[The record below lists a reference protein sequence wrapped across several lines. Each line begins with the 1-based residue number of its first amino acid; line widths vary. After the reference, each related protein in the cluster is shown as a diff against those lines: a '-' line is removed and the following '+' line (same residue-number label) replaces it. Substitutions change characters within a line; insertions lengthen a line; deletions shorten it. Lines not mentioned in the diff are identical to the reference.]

1 MVKSVDGT
9 EHTVTITI
17 TGVNDSAVIGGTDS
31 GAVTEDET
39 TPILTETGTLSV
51 TDVDGADEAKF
62 LAGNGTP
69 SAGALG
75 SLSITEG
82 GVWTYNVDNSKVQ
95 YLGEGET
102 KVETFTVASVDGT
115 THTVTITIT
124 GVNDAAVI
132 SGSDTGAVTEDET
145 NPTLTETGT
154 LSVTDVDGADEAKFL
169 AGNGTPS
176 AGALGSLSITEGGAW
191 TYNVD
196 NSKVQYLGEGETKVE
211 TFTVA
216 SVDGTTHTVTI
227 TITGVNDAA
236 VITGSDTGAVT
247 EDETTPILT
256 ETGTLSVTDVDGADE
271 AKFLAGNGTPSA
283 GALGSL
289 SITEGGVW
297 TYNVDNSKVQ
307 YLGEGET
314 KVETFT
320 VASVD
325 GTTHTVTI
333 TITGV
338 NDSAV
343 IGGTDSGAVTEDETN
358 PTLTETGT
366 LSVTDVDGAD
376 EAKFVAGNGVASTGA
391 LGSLTITEGGAW
403 TYNVDNSK
411 VQYLGEGE
419 TKVETFTVASVDGTT
434 HTVTITITGVNDAAV
449 ITGSDTGAVTEDE
462 TNPTLTETGT
472 LSVTDV
478 DGADEA
484 KFVAGNGTPSA
495 GALGSLS
502 ITEGGA
508 WTYNVD
514 NSKVQYLGEGETKVE
529 TFTVASVDGTTHTV
543 TITITGVNDSAVIGG
558 TDSGAVTED
567 ETTPILTETGT
578 LSVTDVDGADEAKFL
593 AGNGVA
599 STGALGSLSITETGA
614 WTYNVDNSKVQYLG
628 EGETK
633 VETFV
638 VKSVDGTEHTVTIT
652 ITGVNDSAVIGG
664 TDSGAVTEDETTP
677 ILTETGTLS
686 VTDVDGADEAK
697 FLAGNG
703 TPSAGAL
710 GSLSITEG
718 GAWTYNVDNSKVQYL
733 GEGETKVETFT
744 VASVDGT
751 THTVTITITGVNDAA
766 VITGSDTG
774 AVTEDETNP
783 TLTETGT
790 LSVTDVDGADE
801 AKFLAGNGVASTGA
815 LGSLTITEGGAWTY
829 NVDNSKVQY
838 LGEGETKVETFVVK
852 SVDGTEH
859 TVTITITGV
868 NDAAVITG
876 SDTGAVTEDETNP
889 TLTETG
895 TLSVTDVDG
904 ADEAKFVAGNGTPS
918 AGALGSLAITEG
930 GAWTYNVDNS
940 KVQYLGEGETKVETF
955 TVASVDG
962 TTHTVTI
969 TITGVNDAAV
979 ITGSDTG
986 AVTEDETNPTLTE
999 TGTLS
1004 VTDVDGADEA
1014 KFVAGNGTPS
1024 AGALGSLAI
1033 TEGGAWTY
1041 NVDNSKVQYLGEG
1054 ETKVETFTVASVDG
1068 TTHTVTITITG
1079 VNDAAV
1085 ITGSDTGAVTED
1097 ETNPTLTETGTL
1109 SVTDVDGADEAK
1121 FVAGNGTPSAGALG
1135 SLSIT
1140 EGGAWTYNVDNS
1152 KVQYLGEGETKVET
1166 FVVKSVDGT
1175 EHTVTITITGV
1186 NDSAVIGGTDS
1197 GAVTEDETT
1206 PILTE
1211 TGTLSVTDVDG
1222 ADEAKF
1228 LAGNGVA
1235 STGALGS
1242 LAITEGGA
1250 WTYNVDNSKVQYLG
1264 EGETKVETFVVK
1276 SVDGTEH
1283 TVTITITGVNDAAVI
1298 TGSDTGTVTE
1308 DETNPLLTET
1318 GTLSVT
1324 DVDGADEAKFVA
1336 GNGTPS
1342 AGALGSLSITEGGA
1356 WTYNVDNSKVQYL
1369 GEGETKVE
1377 TFTVASVDGTTHTVT
1392 ITITGV
1398 NDSAVIGGT
1407 DSGAVTEDE
1416 TNPTLTETGTLSVT
1430 DVDGADEAKF
1440 VAGNGVA
1447 STGALGSL
1455 TITEGGAW
1463 TYNVDNSKVQY
1474 LGEGETKVE
1483 TFTVASV
1490 DGTTHTVTITITG
1503 VNDAAVIT
1511 GSDTGVVTEDE
1522 TNPTLTETGTLSVT
1536 DVDGAD
1542 EAKFVAGNG
1551 TPSAGALGSLSI
1563 TEGGAWTYNVDN
1575 SKVQYLGEGE
1585 TKVETFTVASVD
1597 GTTHTVTITIT
1608 GVNDAAVITGS
1619 DTGAVT
1625 EDETNPTLTE
1635 TGTLS
1640 VTDVDGA
1647 DEAKF
1652 LAGNGVAS
1660 TGALGSLT
1668 ITEGGAWTYNVDNS
1682 KVQYL
1687 GEGETKVETFVVKSV
1702 DGTEHTV
1709 TITITGVNDAAVIT
1723 GSDTGAVTE
1732 DETNPTLTETGTLS
1746 VTDVDGADE
1755 AKFVAGNGTPSAG
1768 ALGSLAITEGGAWT
1782 YNVDNSKVQ
1791 YLGEGETKV
1800 ETFTVASVDGTT
1812 HTVTIT
1818 ITGVNDSAVIGGTD
1832 SGAVTE
1838 DETNPLLTETGTLSV
1853 TDVDGADEAKFVA
1866 GNGTPSAGALGSL
1879 SITEGGAWTYNIDNS
1894 KVQYLGEGET
1904 KVETFVVK
1912 SVDGTEH
1919 TVTITITGVND
1930 AAVITGSDTGGV
1942 TEDETTPIL
1951 TETGT
1956 LSVTDVD
1963 GADEAKFL
1971 AGNGVASTGA
1981 LGSLSI
1987 TETGAWTYN
1996 VDNSKVQYLG
2006 EGETKVET
2014 FTVASVDGTTHT
2026 VTITI
2031 TGVNDAAVITGTDTG
2046 GVVEDETKP
2055 TLTETGTLSVT
2066 DVDGVDEAKFV
2077 AGNGTPSA
2085 GALGSLTITEGG
2097 AWTYNVDNSK
2107 VQYLGEGETEVETF
2121 TVASVDGTTHTVTI
2135 TITGVNDAA
2144 VITGSDT
2151 GAVTEDETKPTLTET
2166 GTLSVTDVDG
2176 ADEAKFLAGNGT
2188 PSAGALGSLSITEGG
2203 AWTYNV
2209 DNSKVQYLGEGETKV
2224 ETFVVKSVDGT
2235 EHTVTIT
2242 ITGVNDAAVI
2252 TGSDT
2257 GGVTEDETTPI
2268 LTETGTLS
2276 VTDVDGA
2283 DEAKFVAGNGTPSA
2297 GALGS
2302 LSITEGGAWTY
2313 NVDNSKVQ
2321 YLGEG
2326 ETKVETFTV
2335 ASVDGTTHTVTI
2347 TITGVNDSAVI
2358 GGTDSGAV
2366 TEDETTPI
2374 LTETGTLSVT
2384 DVDGADEAKF
2394 LAGNGVASTG
2404 ALGSLSIT
2412 ETGAWTYNVDNSKV
2426 QYLGEGET
2434 KVETFVVK
2442 SVDGTEHTVTIT
2454 ITGVNDS
2461 AVIGG
2466 TDSGAVTE
2474 DETTPILT
2482 ETGTLSVTDV
2492 DGADEAKFVAGNGTP
2507 SAGALGSLS
2516 ITEGGVWT
2524 YNVDNSK
2531 VQYLG
2536 EGETKVETF
2545 TVASVDGTTHTV
2557 TITITGVNDAAVIS
2571 GSDTGAVTEDE
2582 TNPTLTETGT
2592 LSVTDVDGADEA
2604 KFLAGNGT
2612 PSAGALGS
2620 LSITEGGAWTYNV
2633 DNSKV
2638 QYLGEGET
2646 KVETF
2651 TVASV
2656 DGTTHTVTITITGVN
2671 DAAVITGS
2679 DTGAVTEDET
2689 TPILTETGTLS
2700 VTDVDGADEAKF
2712 VAGNGTPSAGA
2723 LGSLS
2728 ITEGGAWTY
2737 NVDNSKVQYLGEGE
2751 TKVETF
2757 TVASVD
2763 GTTHTVTITITGVN
2777 DSAVIGGTDS
2787 GAVTEDETTPIL
2799 TETGTLSV
2807 TDVDGADEAKFLA
2820 GNGVASTGAL
2830 GSLSITET
2838 GAWTYNVDNSKV
2850 QYLGEGETKVETFVV
2865 KSVDGTEHT
2874 VTITITG
2881 VNDSAVIGG
2890 TDSGAVTEDET
2901 TPILT
2906 ETGTLSVTDVDGA
2919 DEAKFV
2925 AGNGTPSAGA
2935 LGSLSITEGGVWT
2948 YNVDNSK
2955 VQYLGEGE
2963 TKVETFTVASVDGT
2977 THTVTITIT
2986 GVNDAAVI
2994 SGSDTGAVTEDET
3007 NPTLTETGTLSVTD
3021 VDGADEAKFLAGN
3034 GTPSAGALGSLSITE
3049 GGAWTYNV
3057 DNSKVQYLGEGE
3069 TKVETFTV
3077 ASVDGTTHTV
3087 TITIT
3092 GVNDAAVITGSDTGA
3107 VTEDETTPILTE
3119 TGTLSVTDVDGA
3131 DEAKFL
3137 AGNGTPS
3144 AGALGSLSIT
3154 EGGVWTYNVDNSK
3167 VQYLGEGE
3175 TKVET
3180 FTVASVDGT
3189 THTVTITITGV
3200 NDSAVIG
3207 GTDSGA
3213 VTEDETNPT
3222 LTETGTL
3229 SVTDVDGADEAKF
3242 VAGNGVASTGALGSL
3257 TITEGGA
3264 WTYNVDNSKVQYL
3277 GEGET
3282 KVETF
3287 TVASVDGTTHTVT
3300 ITITGVNDAAVI
3312 TGSDTGAVTEDE
3324 TNPTLTETGTLSVTD
3339 VDGADEAK
3347 FVAGNGT
3354 PSAGALGSLSI
3365 TEGGAWTYNVDNSK
3379 VQYLGEGET
3388 KVETFTVA
3396 SVDGTTHTVTI
3407 TITGVNDS
3415 AVIGGT
3421 DSGAVTEDETTP
3433 ILTETGTLSVTD
3445 VDGADEAKFLAG
3457 NGVASTGALGSLSIT
3472 ETGAWTYNV
3481 DNSKVQYLGEGETKV
3496 ETFVVKSVD
3505 GTEHTVTITI
3515 TGVNDSAV
3523 IGGTDSGAVTEDETT
3538 PILTETGTLSVTD
3551 VDGADEAK
3559 FLAGNGVAS
3568 TGALGSL
3575 SITETGA
3582 WTYNVDN
3589 SKVQYLG
3596 EGETKVETFVVKS
3609 VDGTEHTVTITITGV
3624 NDSAVIGGTDSG
3636 AVTEDETTPILTET
3650 GTLSVTDVDGADEAK
3665 FVAGN
3670 GTPSAGALG
3679 SLSITEGGV
3688 WTYNVDN
3695 SKVQYLGE
3703 GETKVETFTVAS
3715 VDGTTH
3721 TVTITITGVNDA
3733 AVISGSDTGA
3743 VTEDET
3749 NPTLTETGTL
3759 SVTDVDGADEAK
3771 FLAGNG
3777 TPSAGALGSLSIT
3790 EGGAWTYNVDNSKVQ
3805 YLGEGETKVETFT
3818 VASVDG
3824 TTHTVTITI
3833 TGVNDA
3839 AVITGSDTG
3848 AVTEDETTPILTETG
3863 TLSVTDVDG
3872 ADEAK
3877 FLAGNGTPSAGAL
3890 GSLSIT
3896 EGGVWTYNVDNS
3908 KVQYLGEG
3916 ETKVET
3922 FTVAS
3927 VDGTTHTVTITITGV
3942 NDSAVIG
3949 GTDSGAV
3956 TEDETNPTLT
3966 ETGTLSVTDVDGADE
3981 AKFVAG
3987 NGVASTGALGSL
3999 TITEGGAWT
4008 YNVDNSKV
4016 QYLGEGETKV
4026 ETFTVASVDGTTHTV
4041 TITITGVNDA
4051 AVITGS
4057 DTGAVTEDETNPTL
4071 TETGTLS
4078 VTDVDGA
4085 DEAKFVAGNGTP
4097 SAGALGSLSI
4107 TEGGAWTYNVDNSK
4121 VQYLGEGETKVET
4134 FTVASVDGT
4143 THTVTIT
4150 ITGVNDSAVIGG
4162 TDSGAVTEDE
4172 TTPILTETGTLSVT
4186 DVDGA
4191 DEAKFLA
4198 GNGVAS
4204 TGALGSLSITET
4216 GAWTYNV
4223 DNSKVQ
4229 YLGEGETK
4237 VETFVVKS
4245 VDGTEHTVTIT
4256 ITGVNDSAV
4265 IGGTDSGAVTEDETT
4280 PILTETGTLS
4290 VTDVDGAD
4298 EAKFLAGNGVA
4309 STGALGSLSI
4319 TEGGAW
4325 TYNVDNSKV
4334 QYLGEGETKVE
4345 TFTVASVDGTTHTV
4359 TITITGVNDAA
4370 VITGSDTGA
4379 VTEDETNPTLT
4390 ETGTLSVTDV
4400 DGADEAKFLAGNGT
4414 PSAGALGSLSITE
4427 GGAWTYNVDNS
4438 KVQYLGEGETKVET
4452 FTVASVDGTTHT
4464 VTITITG
4471 VNDAAVITG
4480 SDTGAVTEDETTPI
4494 LTETGTLSVTD
4505 VDGADEAK
4513 FLAGNGTPSAG
4524 ALGSLSITE
4533 GGVWTYNVDNSK
4545 VQYLGEGETKVET
4558 FTVASVDG
4566 TTHTVTITITGVN
4579 DSAVIGGTDSG
4590 AVTEDETNPT
4600 LTETGTL
4607 SVTDVD
4613 GADEAKF
4620 VAGNGVASTGA
4631 LGSLTITEGGAW
4643 TYNVDNSKVQY
4654 LGEGE
4659 TKVETFTVASVDGT
4673 THTVT
4678 ITITGVNDAAVITG
4692 SDTGAVTEDETN
4704 PTLTETGTLSVT
4716 DVDGADEA
4724 KFVAGNGTPSAGALG
4739 SLSIT
4744 EGGAWTYNV
4753 DNSKVQYL
4761 GEGETKVETF
4771 TVASVDGTT
4780 HTVTITITGVNDSAV
4795 IGGTDSG
4802 AVTEDETTPI
4812 LTETG
4817 TLSVTDVDGA
4827 DEAKFLAGNGVAS
4840 TGALGSLSITEGGAW
4855 TYNIDNSKVQYLGE
4869 GETKVETFVVKS
4881 VDGTEHTVTITIT
4894 GVNDAAVITGSD
4906 TGAVTEDE
4914 TNPTLTETGTLSV
4927 TDVDG
4932 ADEAKFVA
4940 GNGTPSAGALGSL
4953 AITEG
4958 GAWTYNVDNSKVQ
4971 YLGEGE
4977 TKVETFTVASVD
4989 GTTHTVTITIT
5000 GVNDSAVIGGTDSG
5014 AVTEDETTPILTETG
5029 TLSVTDVDGADE
5041 AKFLAGN
5048 GTPSAGALG
5057 SLSITEGG
5065 AWTYNV
5071 DNSKVQYLGEGE
5083 TKVETFTVASVDG
5096 TTHTVTITI
5105 TGVNDSAVIGGTDSG
5120 AVTEDETTPILTET
5134 GTLSVTDVDGADE
5147 AKFLAGNGTPS
5158 AGALGS
5164 LSITEGGVWTYNVDN
5179 SKVQYLG
5186 EGETKVETFTV
5197 ASVDGT
5203 THTVTITITGVNDA
5217 AVISGSDTGAVT
5229 EDETNPTLTET
5240 GTLSVTDVDGADEA
5254 KFVAGNGTPSVG
5266 ALGSLSITETGTW
5279 SYNVDNSKV
5288 QYLGLG
5294 ETRIESFT
5302 VASVDG
5308 TTHTVTITI
5317 TGVNDGAVVAG
5328 DDLGAVTEDL
5338 NVVGGKLSD
5347 SGVLTISDADQGQAK
5362 FVAGN
5367 GTPSVGALGS
5377 LSITEGGVWT
5387 YNVDNSKVQ
5396 YLGLGETRIESFT
5409 VQSVDGTTHTVTITI
5424 TGVNDG
5430 AVVAGDDLGAV
5441 TEDLNVVGGKLSDSG
5456 VLTISDADQG
5466 QAKFVAGNGTP
5477 SVGALG
5483 SLSITETGTWSYNVD
5498 NSKVQYLG
5506 LGETRIESFTVQ
5518 SVDGTTHTVT
5528 ITITGVNDGA
5538 VVAGDDL
5545 GAVTEDLNVVGGKL
5559 SDSGVLTISDADQG
5573 QAKFVAGNGTPS
5585 VGALGSLSITET
5597 GTWSYNVDNS
5607 KVQYLGQG
5615 ETRIETFTVKSV
5627 DGTSHTVSVTITGT
5641 NDAPTLSIDKGAVVS
5656 EEGLAGGIADTAG
5669 SSDTT
5674 DSVAASGKITVGD
5687 VDSQDTLTIS
5697 LNGPVGLTAGGAAVQ
5712 WSWNAATK
5720 VLTGYTGTPGGAD
5733 YKAVM
5738 DVKLTAPA
5746 AGSKGD
5752 WSYDVT
5758 LKAPLDHPVKGSEDV
5773 LNFQIGVTV
5782 SDGKTTTTGSL
5793 PISVEDDSPV
5803 AGDMAAVSV
5812 IKTNIPDTLT
5822 GLFDLTKYSGSNQ
5835 TTLNVSG
5842 FSITALGFTS
5852 STNSAL
5858 ITANV
5863 NGSSSGLG
5871 VSSVGSPNHNL
5882 ANEVDFRHF
5891 ANGTSA
5897 SEQLIVKLDAGK
5909 VAYGANIKFSQMFG
5923 GELESGVVEFYR
5935 GGVLIGTQTFSSNAA
5950 GGDYAGNFQVQ
5961 QGGFDT
5967 MVIKATNNG
5976 NGLYADNSD
5985 FTVKSIEFLGAT
5997 TTPAI
6002 AYGSGTV
6009 TPQWGADGKGYMQLV
6024 GSTETGLTTATGKL
6038 ITTTMESANTLVG
6051 KASDGTLVFRLEFTP
6066 ATGKWE
6072 FFQYQNMSKPLGDGD
6087 IDFQIKVVDGDGDY
6101 SLGSFATKPLFTP
6114 IVQSVSSES
6123 AAEGGNLLHTVT
6135 LSDATQEATQYD
6147 FGIKGSGTN
6156 PASSLDWGTA
6166 QFSNG
6171 VTYNSTTGKIT
6182 VPAGVSGFTVTIPTV
6197 DDRLVEANETLT
6209 VTVGDQNG
6217 IGTIIDNDRAP
6228 VTTGGYSAGK
6238 EDTPLVLKWAQFG
6251 ASDDQAASDLSVQI
6265 NTLPLNGKLEYL
6277 NAAGQWIAVKVGD
6290 LVSYADIDSGHL
6302 RFVPG
6307 LNESS
6312 TNASNGSG
6320 VVTGNLQGD
6329 YASFG
6334 YQISDGANLSN
6345 SGKLVIDITAVADKP
6360 VVDISLTGNG
6370 VPLYTQYPS
6379 SGISTG
6385 AFQSGNFNKGNFGI
6399 TSSFTDST
6407 TTQDSVVGTSGND
6420 YIVSVKGGGDYF
6432 VGGAGNDVLVGG
6444 NSVSGDTL
6452 DGGTGNDILVA
6463 GLGGDTLYGGAG
6475 TDLAVLM
6482 GSRANYV
6489 IERRSDG
6496 GFNFLVKENGVTI
6509 SKSLYDIEL
6518 VQFDDGIYQFNQTDG
6533 TLTAV
6538 QPSVVDYPLELSA
6551 SLTDRDGSEQFDSLV
6566 LTGMPTG
6573 STLYQGSTVLG
6584 TVGADGKL
6592 TLTGL
6597 WNQSALDVKLTGLTL
6612 RVPGSSAGQFDLKV
6626 EAIAKEVATDQ
6637 TSSASDQDSIRMSY
6651 FLSTEGEPGD
6661 QNRTYG
6667 NEHNIVVG
6675 DLDGSVVLPGQ
6686 NYNIAFM
6693 VDSSGS
6699 IGTSAMN
6706 TIKSQLAQVFSSLKA
6721 SAGTDGAGTVN
6732 IFLVDFDTMANKS
6745 VSVNLKDSNALSQLQ
6760 AILDSMDGSTN
6771 SGGGTNYEDVFK
6783 TTANWFNSSTVQGN
6797 TNAKNLTYFITD
6809 GQPTFYLENEG
6820 SDPMIRDRSGTVN
6833 DVYLSNVIGTSYTYG
6848 QTYSVN
6854 GRTVVNGNG
6863 VVYDYSG
6870 NQIGYMRPD
6879 GAGRYVYATLAGTG
6893 NSTSSTTIANSV
6905 AGFGLLTGM
6914 GVTVEAIG
6922 LGANISYNDLKSY
6935 DSDGVIMTGVNAS
6948 DLANAIL
6955 GTSVNNLPGSD
6966 RIDGGAGDDILFG
6979 DAIHFAGINGEGYAA
6994 IKQYVAGKLSAGSVT
7009 DAQVHDYITDHASE
7023 FDQSSNNDKADV
7035 LIGGDGNDILFGQ
7048 GGDDFLFGGAGNDI
7062 LFGGA
7067 GNDTLYGES
7076 GNDTLYGGSG
7086 NDTLFGG
7093 SGDDT
7098 LSGGLGNDILVGG
7111 LGNDI
7116 LKGDGGADT
7125 FTWLQ
7130 GDTAAGSVAK
7140 DYVVDFSKAE
7150 GDKLDLSDLLDHD
7163 GSRNQND
7170 LKSLLSV
7177 FQDSEGVH
7185 LQVKESSAAP
7195 VTQEIVLMNHTFD
7208 SLTGSASATSSQVID
7223 YMLNNNMLDIDK

>member
-1 MVKSVDGT
+1 MSSHNIALDQDVVVTQLKGKVYLVAADGSQKQLAEGDILPKDAVLITPEGASFKGGNQTFTLSPTNEQQVEDETSQEPQLAQNVPSGNPNDIAALQQAILGGADPTKAFEASAAGGAPAAGGGGIGGVAGASGNGGFVTIDRTGDATIAAAGFDTANQTDAGVTADALPGEENRLIDLVPPVITVSAPDNTNDTTPTITGTTDADAGSTVTLLVTDANGNQQTLITTVNPDGTFSVDVTTPLVDGSYTVTASVTDPAGNTGTATDDGSVDSTAPSAPQVEIQDGADNVISANERENGVDVIIRLPGDAKAGDRLDVDWNGDGVPDSSRILTTDDIGRTQVTLTIPTTDLPVNGPITVDATLTDPVGNTSPKGTDNSVVNAAPLPGDDQFTVAEDGTVTINVLGNDTDVDGDRLTITAINGQTIAEGGTVAISNGSVTLSNGQLIFTPAPDFNGNIAFEYTISDGLNSATGGVTGTVTPVNDAAVITGTDTGGVVEDETNPLLTETGILSVTDVDGADEAKFVAGNGTPSAGALGSLAITEGGAWTYNVDNSKVQYLGEGETKVETFVVKSVDGT

-17 TGVNDSAVIGGTDS
+17 TGVNDAAVITGTDS
-31 GAVTEDET
+31 GAVTEDAS
-39 TPILTETGTLSV
+39 PDVLTDSGTLTV

-62 LAGNGTP
+62 LAGNGVAST
-69 SAGALG
+69 GALG
-75 SLSITEG
+75 SLTIDADG
-82 GVWTYNVDNSKVQ
+82 NWTYNVANGDVQ

-132 SGSDTGAVTEDET
+132 TGSDTGAVTEDET

-211 TFTVA
+211 TFVVK
-216 SVDGTTHTVTI
+216 SVDGTEHTVTI

-247 EDETTPILT
+247 EDETNPTLT

-271 AKFLAGNGTPSA
+271 AKFVAGNGTPSA

-289 SITEGGVW
+289 TITEGGAWTYNVDNSKVQYLGEGETKVETFVVKSVDGTEHTVTITITGVNDAAVITGTDTGGVVEDETNPTLTETGTLSVTDVDGADEAKFVAGNGVASTGALGSLTITEGGTW

-338 NDSAV
+338 NDAAV
-343 IGGTDSGAVTEDETN
+343 ITGSDTGTVTEDESTPLLTETGTLSVTDVDGADEAKFVAGNGVASTGALGSLTITEGGAWTYNVDNSKVQYLGEGETKVETFVVKSVDGTEHTVTITITGVNDAAVITGTDSGAVTEDASPDVLTDSGTLTVTDVDGADEAKFLAGNGVASTGALGSLTIDADGNWTYNVANGDVQYLGEGETKVETFTVASVDGTTHTVTITITGVNDAAVITGSDTGAVTEDETNPTLTETGTLSVTDVDGADEAKFLAGNGTPSAGALGSLTIDADGNWTYNVANGDVQYLGEGETKVETFVVKSVDGTEHTVTITITGVNDAAVITGTDTGGVVEDETNPTLTETGTLSVTDVDGADEAKFVAGNGVASAGALGSLTITEGGAWTYNVDNSKVQYLGEGETKVETFVVKSVDGTEHTVTITITGVNDAAVITGTDTGGVVEDETNPTLTETGTLSVTDVDGADEAKFLAGNGTPSAGALGSLSITETGAWTYNVDNSKVQYLGEGETKVETFVVKSVDGTEHTVTITITGVNDAAVITGSDTGAVTEDETNPTLTETGTLSVTDVDGADEAKFVAGNGVASTGALGSLTITEGGTWTYNVDNSKVQYLGEGETKVETFVVKSVDGTEHTVTITITGVNDAAVITGSDTGAVTEDETN

-419 TKVETFTVASVDGTT
+419 TKVETFVVKS
-434 HTVTITITGVNDAAV
+434 
-449 ITGSDTGAVTEDE
+449 
-462 TNPTLTETGT
+462 
-472 LSVTDV
+472 V

-484 KFVAGNGTPSA
+484 KFV
-495 GALGSLS
+495 
-502 ITEGGA
+502 
-508 WTYNVD
+508 
-514 NSKVQYLGEGETKVE
+514 
-529 TFTVASVDGTTHTV
+529 
-543 TITITGVNDSAVIGG
+543 
-558 TDSGAVTED
+558 
-567 ETTPILTETGT
+567 
-578 LSVTDVDGADEAKFL
+578 
-593 AGNGVA
+593 
-599 STGALGSLSITETGA
+599 
-614 WTYNVDNSKVQYLG
+614 
-628 EGETK
+628 
-633 VETFV
+633 
-638 VKSVDGTEHTVTIT
+638 
-652 ITGVNDSAVIGG
+652 
-664 TDSGAVTEDETTP
+664 
-677 ILTETGTLS
+677 
-686 VTDVDGADEAK
+686 
-697 FLAGNG
+697 
-703 TPSAGAL
+703 
-710 GSLSITEG
+710 
-718 GAWTYNVDNSKVQYL
+718 
-733 GEGETKVETFT
+733 
-744 VASVDGT
+744 
-751 THTVTITITGVNDAA
+751 
-766 VITGSDTG
+766 
-774 AVTEDETNP
+774 
-783 TLTETGT
+783 
-790 LSVTDVDGADE
+790 
-801 AKFLAGNGVASTGA
+801 AGNGVASTGA

-918 AGALGSLAITEG
+918 AGALGSLTITEGGAWTYNVDNSKVQYLGEGETKVETFVVKSVDGTEHTVTITITGVNDAAVITGSDTGAVTEDETNPTLTETGTLSVTDVDGADEAKFLAGNGTPSAGALGSLTIDADGNWTYNVANGDVQYLGEGETKVETFTVASVDGTTHTVTITITGVNDAAVITGTDSGAVTEDETNPTLTETGTLSVSDVDGADEAKFVAGNGVASAGALGSLTITEGGAWTYNVDNSKVQYLGEGETKVETFVVKSVDGTEHTVTITITGVNDAAVITGSDTGAVTEDETNPTLTETGTLSVTDVDGADEAKFVAGNGVASTGALGSLTITEGGAWTYNVDNSKVQYLGEGETKVETFVVKSVDGTEHTVTITITGVNDAAVITGSDTGAVTEDETNPTLTETGTLSVTDVDGADEAKFVAGNGVASTGALGSLTITEGGTWTYNVDNSKVQYLGEGETKVETFVVKSVDGTEHTVTITITGVNDAAVITGSDTGAVTEDETNPTLTETGTLSVTDVDGADEAKFVAGNGTPSAGALGSLTITEG

-1014 KFVAGNGTPS
+1014 KFVAGNG
-1024 AGALGSLAI
+1024 
-1033 TEGGAWTY
+1033 
-1041 NVDNSKVQYLGEG
+1041 
-1054 ETKVETFTVASVDG
+1054 
-1068 TTHTVTITITG
+1068 
-1079 VNDAAV
+1079 
-1085 ITGSDTGAVTED
+1085 
-1097 ETNPTLTETGTL
+1097 
-1109 SVTDVDGADEAK
+1109 
-1121 FVAGNGTPSAGALG
+1121 
-1135 SLSIT
+1135 
-1140 EGGAWTYNVDNS
+1140 
-1152 KVQYLGEGETKVET
+1152 
-1166 FVVKSVDGT
+1166 
-1175 EHTVTITITGV
+1175 
-1186 NDSAVIGGTDS
+1186 
-1197 GAVTEDETT
+1197 
-1206 PILTE
+1206 
-1211 TGTLSVTDVDG
+1211 
-1222 ADEAKF
+1222 
-1228 LAGNGVA
+1228 VA

-1242 LAITEGGA
+1242 LTITEGGA

-1298 TGSDTGTVTE
+1298 TGSDT
-1308 DETNPLLTET
+1308 
-1318 GTLSVT
+1318 
-1324 DVDGADEAKFVA
+1324 
-1336 GNGTPS
+1336 
-1342 AGALGSLSITEGGA
+1342 
-1356 WTYNVDNSKVQYL
+1356 
-1369 GEGETKVE
+1369 
-1377 TFTVASVDGTTHTVT
+1377 
-1392 ITITGV
+1392 
-1398 NDSAVIGGT
+1398 
-1407 DSGAVTEDE
+1407 GAVTEDE

-1483 TFTVASV
+1483 TFVVKSV
-1490 DGTTHTVTITITG
+1490 DGT
-1503 VNDAAVIT
+1503 
-1511 GSDTGVVTEDE
+1511 E
-1522 TNPTLTETGTLSVT
+1522 
-1536 DVDGAD
+1536 
-1542 EAKFVAGNG
+1542 
-1551 TPSAGALGSLSI
+1551 
-1563 TEGGAWTYNVDN
+1563 
-1575 SKVQYLGEGE
+1575 
-1585 TKVETFTVASVD
+1585 
-1597 GTTHTVTITIT
+1597 HTVTITIT

-1652 LAGNGVAS
+1652 LAGNGTPSAGALGSLSITETGAWTYNVDNSKVQYLGEGETKVESFTVASVDGTEHTVTITITGVNDAAVITGSDTGAVTEDESTPTLTETGTLSVTDVDGADEAKFVAGNGVASTGALGSLTITEGGAWTYNVDNSKVQYLGEGETKVETFVVKSVDGTEHTVTITITGVNDAAVITGSDTGAVTEDETNPTLTETGTLSVTDVDGADEAKFVAGNGVAS

-1768 ALGSLAITEGGAWT
+1768 ALGSL
-1782 YNVDNSKVQ
+1782 
-1791 YLGEGETKV
+1791 
-1800 ETFTVASVDGTT
+1800 
-1812 HTVTIT
+1812 
-1818 ITGVNDSAVIGGTD
+1818 
-1832 SGAVTE
+1832 
-1838 DETNPLLTETGTLSV
+1838 
-1853 TDVDGADEAKFVA
+1853 
-1866 GNGTPSAGALGSL
+1866 
-1879 SITEGGAWTYNIDNS
+1879 
-1894 KVQYLGEGET
+1894 
-1904 KVETFVVK
+1904 
-1912 SVDGTEH
+1912 
-1919 TVTITITGVND
+1919 
-1930 AAVITGSDTGGV
+1930 
-1942 TEDETTPIL
+1942 
-1951 TETGT
+1951 
-1956 LSVTDVD
+1956 
-1963 GADEAKFL
+1963 
-1971 AGNGVASTGA
+1971 
-1981 LGSLSI
+1981 
-1987 TETGAWTYN
+1987 
-1996 VDNSKVQYLG
+1996 
-2006 EGETKVET
+2006 
-2014 FTVASVDGTTHT
+2014 
-2026 VTITI
+2026 
-2031 TGVNDAAVITGTDTG
+2031 
-2046 GVVEDETKP
+2046 
-2055 TLTETGTLSVT
+2055 
-2066 DVDGVDEAKFV
+2066 
-2077 AGNGTPSA
+2077 
-2085 GALGSLTITEGG
+2085 TITEGG
-2097 AWTYNVDNSK
+2097 AWTYNV
-2107 VQYLGEGETEVETF
+2107 
-2121 TVASVDGTTHTVTI
+2121 
-2135 TITGVNDAA
+2135 
-2144 VITGSDT
+2144 
-2151 GAVTEDETKPTLTET
+2151 
-2166 GTLSVTDVDG
+2166 
-2176 ADEAKFLAGNGT
+2176 
-2188 PSAGALGSLSITEGG
+2188 
-2203 AWTYNV
+2203 
-2209 DNSKVQYLGEGETKV
+2209 
-2224 ETFVVKSVDGT
+2224 
-2235 EHTVTIT
+2235 
-2242 ITGVNDAAVI
+2242 
-2252 TGSDT
+2252 
-2257 GGVTEDETTPI
+2257 
-2268 LTETGTLS
+2268 
-2276 VTDVDGA
+2276 
-2283 DEAKFVAGNGTPSA
+2283 
-2297 GALGS
+2297 
-2302 LSITEGGAWTY
+2302 
-2313 NVDNSKVQ
+2313 
-2321 YLGEG
+2321 
-2326 ETKVETFTV
+2326 
-2335 ASVDGTTHTVTI
+2335 
-2347 TITGVNDSAVI
+2347 
-2358 GGTDSGAV
+2358 
-2366 TEDETTPI
+2366 
-2374 LTETGTLSVT
+2374 
-2384 DVDGADEAKF
+2384 
-2394 LAGNGVASTG
+2394 
-2404 ALGSLSIT
+2404 
-2412 ETGAWTYNVDNSKV
+2412 
-2426 QYLGEGET
+2426 
-2434 KVETFVVK
+2434 
-2442 SVDGTEHTVTIT
+2442 
-2454 ITGVNDS
+2454 
-2461 AVIGG
+2461 
-2466 TDSGAVTE
+2466 
-2474 DETTPILT
+2474 
-2482 ETGTLSVTDV
+2482 
-2492 DGADEAKFVAGNGTP
+2492 
-2507 SAGALGSLS
+2507 
-2516 ITEGGVWT
+2516 
-2524 YNVDNSK
+2524 
-2531 VQYLG
+2531 
-2536 EGETKVETF
+2536 
-2545 TVASVDGTTHTV
+2545 
-2557 TITITGVNDAAVIS
+2557 
-2571 GSDTGAVTEDE
+2571 
-2582 TNPTLTETGT
+2582 
-2592 LSVTDVDGADEA
+2592 
-2604 KFLAGNGT
+2604 
-2612 PSAGALGS
+2612 
-2620 LSITEGGAWTYNV
+2620 
-2633 DNSKV
+2633 
-2638 QYLGEGET
+2638 
-2646 KVETF
+2646 
-2651 TVASV
+2651 
-2656 DGTTHTVTITITGVN
+2656 
-2671 DAAVITGS
+2671 
-2679 DTGAVTEDET
+2679 
-2689 TPILTETGTLS
+2689 
-2700 VTDVDGADEAKF
+2700 
-2712 VAGNGTPSAGA
+2712 
-2723 LGSLS
+2723 
-2728 ITEGGAWTY
+2728 
-2737 NVDNSKVQYLGEGE
+2737 
-2751 TKVETF
+2751 
-2757 TVASVD
+2757 
-2763 GTTHTVTITITGVN
+2763 
-2777 DSAVIGGTDS
+2777 
-2787 GAVTEDETTPIL
+2787 
-2799 TETGTLSV
+2799 
-2807 TDVDGADEAKFLA
+2807 
-2820 GNGVASTGAL
+2820 
-2830 GSLSITET
+2830 
-2838 GAWTYNVDNSKV
+2838 
-2850 QYLGEGETKVETFVV
+2850 
-2865 KSVDGTEHT
+2865 
-2874 VTITITG
+2874 
-2881 VNDSAVIGG
+2881 
-2890 TDSGAVTEDET
+2890 
-2901 TPILT
+2901 
-2906 ETGTLSVTDVDGA
+2906 
-2919 DEAKFV
+2919 
-2925 AGNGTPSAGA
+2925 
-2935 LGSLSITEGGVWT
+2935 
-2948 YNVDNSK
+2948 
-2955 VQYLGEGE
+2955 
-2963 TKVETFTVASVDGT
+2963 
-2977 THTVTITIT
+2977 
-2986 GVNDAAVI
+2986 
-2994 SGSDTGAVTEDET
+2994 
-3007 NPTLTETGTLSVTD
+3007 
-3021 VDGADEAKFLAGN
+3021 
-3034 GTPSAGALGSLSITE
+3034 
-3049 GGAWTYNV
+3049 
-3057 DNSKVQYLGEGE
+3057 
-3069 TKVETFTV
+3069 
-3077 ASVDGTTHTV
+3077 
-3087 TITIT
+3087 
-3092 GVNDAAVITGSDTGA
+3092 
-3107 VTEDETTPILTE
+3107 
-3119 TGTLSVTDVDGA
+3119 
-3131 DEAKFL
+3131 
-3137 AGNGTPS
+3137 
-3144 AGALGSLSIT
+3144 
-3154 EGGVWTYNVDNSK
+3154 
-3167 VQYLGEGE
+3167 
-3175 TKVET
+3175 
-3180 FTVASVDGT
+3180 
-3189 THTVTITITGV
+3189 
-3200 NDSAVIG
+3200 
-3207 GTDSGA
+3207 
-3213 VTEDETNPT
+3213 
-3222 LTETGTL
+3222 
-3229 SVTDVDGADEAKF
+3229 
-3242 VAGNGVASTGALGSL
+3242 
-3257 TITEGGA
+3257 
-3264 WTYNVDNSKVQYL
+3264 
-3277 GEGET
+3277 
-3282 KVETF
+3282 
-3287 TVASVDGTTHTVT
+3287 
-3300 ITITGVNDAAVI
+3300 
-3312 TGSDTGAVTEDE
+3312 
-3324 TNPTLTETGTLSVTD
+3324 
-3339 VDGADEAK
+3339 
-3347 FVAGNGT
+3347 
-3354 PSAGALGSLSI
+3354 
-3365 TEGGAWTYNVDNSK
+3365 
-3379 VQYLGEGET
+3379 
-3388 KVETFTVA
+3388 
-3396 SVDGTTHTVTI
+3396 
-3407 TITGVNDS
+3407 
-3415 AVIGGT
+3415 
-3421 DSGAVTEDETTP
+3421 
-3433 ILTETGTLSVTD
+3433 
-3445 VDGADEAKFLAG
+3445 
-3457 NGVASTGALGSLSIT
+3457 
-3472 ETGAWTYNV
+3472 
-3481 DNSKVQYLGEGETKV
+3481 
-3496 ETFVVKSVD
+3496 
-3505 GTEHTVTITI
+3505 
-3515 TGVNDSAV
+3515 
-3523 IGGTDSGAVTEDETT
+3523 
-3538 PILTETGTLSVTD
+3538 
-3551 VDGADEAK
+3551 
-3559 FLAGNGVAS
+3559 
-3568 TGALGSL
+3568 
-3575 SITETGA
+3575 
-3582 WTYNVDN
+3582 
-3589 SKVQYLG
+3589 
-3596 EGETKVETFVVKS
+3596 
-3609 VDGTEHTVTITITGV
+3609 
-3624 NDSAVIGGTDSG
+3624 
-3636 AVTEDETTPILTET
+3636 
-3650 GTLSVTDVDGADEAK
+3650 
-3665 FVAGN
+3665 
-3670 GTPSAGALG
+3670 
-3679 SLSITEGGV
+3679 
-3688 WTYNVDN
+3688 
-3695 SKVQYLGE
+3695 
-3703 GETKVETFTVAS
+3703 
-3715 VDGTTH
+3715 
-3721 TVTITITGVNDA
+3721 
-3733 AVISGSDTGA
+3733 
-3743 VTEDET
+3743 
-3749 NPTLTETGTL
+3749 
-3759 SVTDVDGADEAK
+3759 
-3771 FLAGNG
+3771 
-3777 TPSAGALGSLSIT
+3777 
-3790 EGGAWTYNVDNSKVQ
+3790 
-3805 YLGEGETKVETFT
+3805 
-3818 VASVDG
+3818 
-3824 TTHTVTITI
+3824 
-3833 TGVNDA
+3833 
-3839 AVITGSDTG
+3839 
-3848 AVTEDETTPILTETG
+3848 
-3863 TLSVTDVDG
+3863 
-3872 ADEAK
+3872 
-3877 FLAGNGTPSAGAL
+3877 
-3890 GSLSIT
+3890 
-3896 EGGVWTYNVDNS
+3896 
-3908 KVQYLGEG
+3908 
-3916 ETKVET
+3916 
-3922 FTVAS
+3922 
-3927 VDGTTHTVTITITGV
+3927 
-3942 NDSAVIG
+3942 
-3949 GTDSGAV
+3949 
-3956 TEDETNPTLT
+3956 
-3966 ETGTLSVTDVDGADE
+3966 
-3981 AKFVAG
+3981 
-3987 NGVASTGALGSL
+3987 
-3999 TITEGGAWT
+3999 
-4008 YNVDNSKV
+4008 
-4016 QYLGEGETKV
+4016 
-4026 ETFTVASVDGTTHTV
+4026 
-4041 TITITGVNDA
+4041 
-4051 AVITGS
+4051 
-4057 DTGAVTEDETNPTL
+4057 
-4071 TETGTLS
+4071 
-4078 VTDVDGA
+4078 
-4085 DEAKFVAGNGTP
+4085 
-4097 SAGALGSLSI
+4097 
-4107 TEGGAWTYNVDNSK
+4107 
-4121 VQYLGEGETKVET
+4121 
-4134 FTVASVDGT
+4134 
-4143 THTVTIT
+4143 
-4150 ITGVNDSAVIGG
+4150 
-4162 TDSGAVTEDE
+4162 
-4172 TTPILTETGTLSVT
+4172 
-4186 DVDGA
+4186 
-4191 DEAKFLA
+4191 
-4198 GNGVAS
+4198 
-4204 TGALGSLSITET
+4204 
-4216 GAWTYNV
+4216 
-4223 DNSKVQ
+4223 
-4229 YLGEGETK
+4229 
-4237 VETFVVKS
+4237 
-4245 VDGTEHTVTIT
+4245 
-4256 ITGVNDSAV
+4256 
-4265 IGGTDSGAVTEDETT
+4265 
-4280 PILTETGTLS
+4280 
-4290 VTDVDGAD
+4290 
-4298 EAKFLAGNGVA
+4298 
-4309 STGALGSLSI
+4309 
-4319 TEGGAW
+4319 
-4325 TYNVDNSKV
+4325 
-4334 QYLGEGETKVE
+4334 
-4345 TFTVASVDGTTHTV
+4345 
-4359 TITITGVNDAA
+4359 
-4370 VITGSDTGA
+4370 
-4379 VTEDETNPTLT
+4379 
-4390 ETGTLSVTDV
+4390 
-4400 DGADEAKFLAGNGT
+4400 
-4414 PSAGALGSLSITE
+4414 
-4427 GGAWTYNVDNS
+4427 
-4438 KVQYLGEGETKVET
+4438 
-4452 FTVASVDGTTHT
+4452 
-4464 VTITITG
+4464 
-4471 VNDAAVITG
+4471 
-4480 SDTGAVTEDETTPI
+4480 
-4494 LTETGTLSVTD
+4494 
-4505 VDGADEAK
+4505 
-4513 FLAGNGTPSAG
+4513 
-4524 ALGSLSITE
+4524 
-4533 GGVWTYNVDNSK
+4533 
-4545 VQYLGEGETKVET
+4545 
-4558 FTVASVDG
+4558 
-4566 TTHTVTITITGVN
+4566 
-4579 DSAVIGGTDSG
+4579 
-4590 AVTEDETNPT
+4590 
-4600 LTETGTL
+4600 
-4607 SVTDVD
+4607 
-4613 GADEAKF
+4613 
-4620 VAGNGVASTGA
+4620 
-4631 LGSLTITEGGAW
+4631 
-4643 TYNVDNSKVQY
+4643 
-4654 LGEGE
+4654 
-4659 TKVETFTVASVDGT
+4659 
-4673 THTVT
+4673 
-4678 ITITGVNDAAVITG
+4678 
-4692 SDTGAVTEDETN
+4692 
-4704 PTLTETGTLSVT
+4704 
-4716 DVDGADEA
+4716 
-4724 KFVAGNGTPSAGALG
+4724 
-4739 SLSIT
+4739 
-4744 EGGAWTYNV
+4744 
-4753 DNSKVQYL
+4753 
-4761 GEGETKVETF
+4761 
-4771 TVASVDGTT
+4771 
-4780 HTVTITITGVNDSAV
+4780 
-4795 IGGTDSG
+4795 
-4802 AVTEDETTPI
+4802 
-4812 LTETG
+4812 
-4817 TLSVTDVDGA
+4817 
-4827 DEAKFLAGNGVAS
+4827 
-4840 TGALGSLSITEGGAW
+4840 
-4855 TYNIDNSKVQYLGE
+4855 DNSKVQYLGE

-4932 ADEAKFVA
+4932 ADEAKFLA

-4977 TKVETFTVASVD
+4977 TRT
-4989 GTTHTVTITIT
+4989 
-5000 GVNDSAVIGGTDSG
+5000 
-5014 AVTEDETTPILTETG
+5014 
-5029 TLSVTDVDGADE
+5029 
-5041 AKFLAGN
+5041 
-5048 GTPSAGALG
+5048 
-5057 SLSITEGG
+5057 
-5065 AWTYNV
+5065 
-5071 DNSKVQYLGEGE
+5071 
-5083 TKVETFTVASVDG
+5083 
-5096 TTHTVTITI
+5096 
-5105 TGVNDSAVIGGTDSG
+5105 
-5120 AVTEDETTPILTET
+5120 
-5134 GTLSVTDVDGADE
+5134 
-5147 AKFLAGNGTPS
+5147 
-5158 AGALGS
+5158 
-5164 LSITEGGVWTYNVDN
+5164 
-5179 SKVQYLG
+5179 
-5186 EGETKVETFTV
+5186 
-5197 ASVDGT
+5197 
-5203 THTVTITITGVNDA
+5203 
-5217 AVISGSDTGAVT
+5217 
-5229 EDETNPTLTET
+5229 
-5240 GTLSVTDVDGADEA
+5240 
-5254 KFVAGNGTPSVG
+5254 
-5266 ALGSLSITETGTW
+5266 
-5279 SYNVDNSKV
+5279 
-5288 QYLGLG
+5288 
-5294 ETRIESFT
+5294 
-5302 VASVDG
+5302 
-5308 TTHTVTITI
+5308 
-5317 TGVNDGAVVAG
+5317 
-5328 DDLGAVTEDL
+5328 
-5338 NVVGGKLSD
+5338 
-5347 SGVLTISDADQGQAK
+5347 
-5362 FVAGN
+5362 
-5367 GTPSVGALGS
+5367 
-5377 LSITEGGVWT
+5377 
-5387 YNVDNSKVQ
+5387 
-5396 YLGLGETRIESFT
+5396 ESFT

-5477 SVGALG
+5477 SAGALG
-5483 SLSITETGTWSYNVD
+5483 SLAITEGGTWSYNVD
-5498 NSKVQYLG
+5498 NNKVQYLG
-5506 LGETRIESFTVQ
+5506 LGETRVESFTVQ

-5697 LNGPVGLTAGGAAVQ
+5697 LNGPAGLTAGGAAVQ

-5746 AGSKGD
+5746 GNGKGD

-5863 NGSSSGLG
+5863 NGSSAGLG

-5976 NGLYADNSD
+5976 NGLNADNSD

-5997 TTPAI
+5997 TAPAI

-6209 VTVGDQNG
+6209 VTVGGQNG

-6312 TNASNGSG
+6312 TNASNGNG
-6320 VVTGNLQGD
+6320 LVTGNLQGD

-6379 SGISTG
+6379 SGIFTG

-6463 GLGGDTLYGGAG
+6463 GLGGDTLFGGAG

-6538 QPSVVDYPLELSA
+6538 QPSVVDYPFEISA

-6612 RVPGSSAGQFDLKV
+6612 RVPGGSAGQFDLKV

-6699 IGTSAMN
+6699 IGSSAMN

-6732 IFLVDFDTMANKS
+6732 IFLVDFDTLANKS

-6863 VVYDYSG
+6863 VVYDYNG

-7086 NDTLFGG
+7086 NDTLYGG

-7140 DYVVDFSKAE
+7140 DYVVDFSKVE

>member
-1 MVKSVDGT
+1 MSSHNIALDQDVVVTQLKGKVYLVAADGSQKQLAEGDILPKDAVLITPEGASFKGGNQTFTLSPTNEQQVEDETSQEPQLAQNVPSGNPNDIAALQQAILGGADPTKAFEASAAGGAPAAGGGGIGGVAGASGNGGFVTIDRTGDATIAAAGFDTANQTDAGVTADALPGEENRLIDLVPPVITVSAPDNTNDTTPTITGTTDAAAGSTVTLLVTDANGNQQTLITTVNPDGTFSVDVTTPLVDGSYTVTASVTDPAGNTGT
-9 EHTVTITI
+9 ATDDGSVDSTAPSAPQVEIQDGADNVISANERENGVDVIIRLPGDAKAGDRLDVDWNGDGVPDSSRILTTDDIGRTQVTLTIPTTDLPVNGPITVDATLTDPVGNTSPKGTDNSVVNAAPLPGNDQFTVAEDGTVTINVLGNDTDVDGDRLTI
-17 TGVNDSAVIGGTDS
+17 TAINGQTIAEGGTVAISNGSVTLSNGQLIFTPAPDFNGNIAFEYTITDGLNSATGGVTGTVTPVNDVAVITGTDTGS
-31 GAVTEDET
+31 VVEDET
-39 TPILTETGTLSV
+39 T
-51 TDVDGADEAKF
+51 
-62 LAGNGTP
+62 
-69 SAGALG
+69 
-75 SLSITEG
+75 
-82 GVWTYNVDNSKVQ
+82 
-95 YLGEGET
+95 
-102 KVETFTVASVDGT
+102 
-115 THTVTITIT
+115 
-124 GVNDAAVI
+124 
-132 SGSDTGAVTEDET
+132 
-145 NPTLTETGT
+145 PTLTETGT
-154 LSVTDVDGADEAKFL
+154 LSVTDVDGADEAKFV
-169 AGNGTPS
+169 AGNGAPS
-176 AGALGSLSITEGGAW
+176 ADALGSLTITEGGAW

-211 TFTVA
+211 TFVVK
-216 SVDGTTHTVTI
+216 SVDGTEHTVTI
-227 TITGVNDAA
+227 TITGVNDA
-236 VITGSDTGAVT
+236 
-247 EDETTPILT
+247 
-256 ETGTLSVTDVDGADE
+256 
-271 AKFLAGNGTPSA
+271 
-283 GALGSL
+283 
-289 SITEGGVW
+289 
-297 TYNVDNSKVQ
+297 
-307 YLGEGET
+307 
-314 KVETFT
+314 
-320 VASVD
+320 
-325 GTTHTVTI
+325 
-333 TITGV
+333 
-338 NDSAV
+338 AV

-376 EAKFVAGNGVASTGA
+376 EAKFVAGNGAPSADALGSLTITEGGAWTYNVDNSKVQYLGEGETKVETFVVKSVDGTEHTVTITITGVNDAAVITGNDTGAVTEDETNPTLTETGTLSVTDVDGADEAKFVAGNGAPSADA

-449 ITGSDTGAVTEDE
+449 ITGSDTGGVTEDE
-462 TNPTLTETGT
+462 STPLLTETGT

-484 KFVAGNGTPSA
+484 KFVAGNGAPSA
-495 GALGSLS
+495 
-502 ITEGGA
+502 
-508 WTYNVD
+508 D
-514 NSKVQYLGEGETKVE
+514 
-529 TFTVASVDGTTHTV
+529 
-543 TITITGVNDSAVIGG
+543 
-558 TDSGAVTED
+558 
-567 ETTPILTETGT
+567 
-578 LSVTDVDGADEAKFL
+578 
-593 AGNGVA
+593 
-599 STGALGSLSITETGA
+599 
-614 WTYNVDNSKVQYLG
+614 
-628 EGETK
+628 
-633 VETFV
+633 
-638 VKSVDGTEHTVTIT
+638 
-652 ITGVNDSAVIGG
+652 
-664 TDSGAVTEDETTP
+664 
-677 ILTETGTLS
+677 
-686 VTDVDGADEAK
+686 
-697 FLAGNG
+697 
-703 TPSAGAL
+703 
-710 GSLSITEG
+710 
-718 GAWTYNVDNSKVQYL
+718 
-733 GEGETKVETFT
+733 
-744 VASVDGT
+744 
-751 THTVTITITGVNDAA
+751 
-766 VITGSDTG
+766 
-774 AVTEDETNP
+774 
-783 TLTETGT
+783 
-790 LSVTDVDGADE
+790 
-801 AKFLAGNGVASTGA
+801 A

-852 SVDGTEH
+852 
-859 TVTITITGV
+859 
-868 NDAAVITG
+868 
-876 SDTGAVTEDETNP
+876 
-889 TLTETG
+889 
-895 TLSVTDVDG
+895 
-904 ADEAKFVAGNGTPS
+904 
-918 AGALGSLAITEG
+918 
-930 GAWTYNVDNS
+930 
-940 KVQYLGEGETKVETF
+940 
-955 TVASVDG
+955 
-962 TTHTVTI
+962 
-969 TITGVNDAAV
+969 
-979 ITGSDTG
+979 
-986 AVTEDETNPTLTE
+986 
-999 TGTLS
+999 
-1004 VTDVDGADEA
+1004 
-1014 KFVAGNGTPS
+1014 
-1024 AGALGSLAI
+1024 
-1033 TEGGAWTY
+1033 
-1041 NVDNSKVQYLGEG
+1041 
-1054 ETKVETFTVASVDG
+1054 
-1068 TTHTVTITITG
+1068 
-1079 VNDAAV
+1079 
-1085 ITGSDTGAVTED
+1085 
-1097 ETNPTLTETGTL
+1097 
-1109 SVTDVDGADEAK
+1109 
-1121 FVAGNGTPSAGALG
+1121 
-1135 SLSIT
+1135 
-1140 EGGAWTYNVDNS
+1140 
-1152 KVQYLGEGETKVET
+1152 
-1166 FVVKSVDGT
+1166 
-1175 EHTVTITITGV
+1175 
-1186 NDSAVIGGTDS
+1186 
-1197 GAVTEDETT
+1197 
-1206 PILTE
+1206 
-1211 TGTLSVTDVDG
+1211 
-1222 ADEAKF
+1222 
-1228 LAGNGVA
+1228 
-1235 STGALGS
+1235 
-1242 LAITEGGA
+1242 
-1250 WTYNVDNSKVQYLG
+1250 
-1264 EGETKVETFVVK
+1264 
-1276 SVDGTEH
+1276 
-1283 TVTITITGVNDAAVI
+1283 
-1298 TGSDTGTVTE
+1298 
-1308 DETNPLLTET
+1308 
-1318 GTLSVT
+1318 
-1324 DVDGADEAKFVA
+1324 
-1336 GNGTPS
+1336 
-1342 AGALGSLSITEGGA
+1342 
-1356 WTYNVDNSKVQYL
+1356 
-1369 GEGETKVE
+1369 
-1377 TFTVASVDGTTHTVT
+1377 
-1392 ITITGV
+1392 
-1398 NDSAVIGGT
+1398 
-1407 DSGAVTEDE
+1407 
-1416 TNPTLTETGTLSVT
+1416 
-1430 DVDGADEAKF
+1430 
-1440 VAGNGVA
+1440 
-1447 STGALGSL
+1447 
-1455 TITEGGAW
+1455 
-1463 TYNVDNSKVQY
+1463 
-1474 LGEGETKVE
+1474 
-1483 TFTVASV
+1483 
-1490 DGTTHTVTITITG
+1490 
-1503 VNDAAVIT
+1503 
-1511 GSDTGVVTEDE
+1511 
-1522 TNPTLTETGTLSVT
+1522 
-1536 DVDGAD
+1536 
-1542 EAKFVAGNG
+1542 
-1551 TPSAGALGSLSI
+1551 
-1563 TEGGAWTYNVDN
+1563 
-1575 SKVQYLGEGE
+1575 
-1585 TKVETFTVASVD
+1585 
-1597 GTTHTVTITIT
+1597 
-1608 GVNDAAVITGS
+1608 
-1619 DTGAVT
+1619 
-1625 EDETNPTLTE
+1625 
-1635 TGTLS
+1635 
-1640 VTDVDGA
+1640 
-1647 DEAKF
+1647 
-1652 LAGNGVAS
+1652 
-1660 TGALGSLT
+1660 
-1668 ITEGGAWTYNVDNS
+1668 
-1682 KVQYL
+1682 
-1687 GEGETKVETFVVKSV
+1687 
-1702 DGTEHTV
+1702 
-1709 TITITGVNDAAVIT
+1709 
-1723 GSDTGAVTE
+1723 
-1732 DETNPTLTETGTLS
+1732 
-1746 VTDVDGADE
+1746 
-1755 AKFVAGNGTPSAG
+1755 
-1768 ALGSLAITEGGAWT
+1768 
-1782 YNVDNSKVQ
+1782 
-1791 YLGEGETKV
+1791 
-1800 ETFTVASVDGTT
+1800 SVDGTT

-1866 GNGTPSAGALGSL
+1866 GNGTPSA
-1879 SITEGGAWTYNIDNS
+1879 D
-1894 KVQYLGEGET
+1894 
-1904 KVETFVVK
+1904 
-1912 SVDGTEH
+1912 
-1919 TVTITITGVND
+1919 
-1930 AAVITGSDTGGV
+1930 
-1942 TEDETTPIL
+1942 
-1951 TETGT
+1951 
-1956 LSVTDVD
+1956 
-1963 GADEAKFL
+1963 
-1971 AGNGVASTGA
+1971 
-1981 LGSLSI
+1981 
-1987 TETGAWTYN
+1987 
-1996 VDNSKVQYLG
+1996 
-2006 EGETKVET
+2006 
-2014 FTVASVDGTTHT
+2014 
-2026 VTITI
+2026 
-2031 TGVNDAAVITGTDTG
+2031 
-2046 GVVEDETKP
+2046 
-2055 TLTETGTLSVT
+2055 
-2066 DVDGVDEAKFV
+2066 
-2077 AGNGTPSA
+2077 
-2085 GALGSLTITEGG
+2085 ALGSLTITEGG

-2107 VQYLGEGETEVETF
+2107 VQYLGEGETKVETF
-2121 TVASVDGTTHTVTI
+2121 VVKSVDGTTHTVTI

-2144 VITGSDT
+2144 VIGGTDS
-2151 GAVTEDETKPTLTET
+2151 GAVTEDETNPTLTET

-2176 ADEAKFLAGNGT
+2176 ADEAKFVAGNGA
-2188 PSAGALGSLSITEGG
+2188 PSADALGSLTITEGG

-2257 GGVTEDETTPI
+2257 GGVTEDESTPL
-2268 LTETGTLS
+2268 LTETGTLT

-2283 DEAKFVAGNGTPSA
+2283 DEAKFVAGNGAPSA
-2297 GALGS
+2297 DALGS
-2302 LSITEGGAWTY
+2302 LTITEGGAWTY

-2326 ETKVETFTV
+2326 ETKVETFV
-2335 ASVDGTTHTVTI
+2335 VKSVDGTTHTVTI
-2347 TITGVNDSAVI
+2347 TITGVNDAAVI
-2358 GGTDSGAV
+2358 TGNDTGAV
-2366 TEDETTPI
+2366 TEDEANPT
-2374 LTETGTLSVT
+2374 LTETGTLTVT

-2394 LAGNGVASTG
+2394 VAGSGAPSAD
-2404 ALGSLSIT
+2404 ALGSLTIT
-2412 ETGAWTYNVDNSKV
+2412 EGGAWTYNVDNSKV

-2454 ITGVNDS
+2454 ITGVNDA
-2461 AVIGG
+2461 AVITG
-2466 TDSGAVTE
+2466 TDTGGVTE
-2474 DETTPILT
+2474 DESTPLLT

-2492 DGADEAKFVAGNGTP
+2492 DGADEAKFVAGNGAP
-2507 SAGALGSLS
+2507 SA
-2516 ITEGGVWT
+2516 
-2524 YNVDNSK
+2524 D
-2531 VQYLG
+2531 
-2536 EGETKVETF
+2536 
-2545 TVASVDGTTHTV
+2545 
-2557 TITITGVNDAAVIS
+2557 
-2571 GSDTGAVTEDE
+2571 
-2582 TNPTLTETGT
+2582 
-2592 LSVTDVDGADEA
+2592 
-2604 KFLAGNGT
+2604 
-2612 PSAGALGS
+2612 
-2620 LSITEGGAWTYNV
+2620 
-2633 DNSKV
+2633 
-2638 QYLGEGET
+2638 
-2646 KVETF
+2646 
-2651 TVASV
+2651 
-2656 DGTTHTVTITITGVN
+2656 
-2671 DAAVITGS
+2671 
-2679 DTGAVTEDET
+2679 
-2689 TPILTETGTLS
+2689 
-2700 VTDVDGADEAKF
+2700 
-2712 VAGNGTPSAGA
+2712 
-2723 LGSLS
+2723 
-2728 ITEGGAWTY
+2728 
-2737 NVDNSKVQYLGEGE
+2737 
-2751 TKVETF
+2751 
-2757 TVASVD
+2757 
-2763 GTTHTVTITITGVN
+2763 
-2777 DSAVIGGTDS
+2777 
-2787 GAVTEDETTPIL
+2787 
-2799 TETGTLSV
+2799 
-2807 TDVDGADEAKFLA
+2807 
-2820 GNGVASTGAL
+2820 
-2830 GSLSITET
+2830 
-2838 GAWTYNVDNSKV
+2838 
-2850 QYLGEGETKVETFVV
+2850 
-2865 KSVDGTEHT
+2865 
-2874 VTITITG
+2874 
-2881 VNDSAVIGG
+2881 
-2890 TDSGAVTEDET
+2890 
-2901 TPILT
+2901 
-2906 ETGTLSVTDVDGA
+2906 
-2919 DEAKFV
+2919 
-2925 AGNGTPSAGA
+2925 
-2935 LGSLSITEGGVWT
+2935 
-2948 YNVDNSK
+2948 
-2955 VQYLGEGE
+2955 
-2963 TKVETFTVASVDGT
+2963 
-2977 THTVTITIT
+2977 
-2986 GVNDAAVI
+2986 
-2994 SGSDTGAVTEDET
+2994 
-3007 NPTLTETGTLSVTD
+3007 
-3021 VDGADEAKFLAGN
+3021 
-3034 GTPSAGALGSLSITE
+3034 
-3049 GGAWTYNV
+3049 
-3057 DNSKVQYLGEGE
+3057 
-3069 TKVETFTV
+3069 
-3077 ASVDGTTHTV
+3077 
-3087 TITIT
+3087 
-3092 GVNDAAVITGSDTGA
+3092 
-3107 VTEDETTPILTE
+3107 
-3119 TGTLSVTDVDGA
+3119 
-3131 DEAKFL
+3131 
-3137 AGNGTPS
+3137 
-3144 AGALGSLSIT
+3144 
-3154 EGGVWTYNVDNSK
+3154 
-3167 VQYLGEGE
+3167 
-3175 TKVET
+3175 
-3180 FTVASVDGT
+3180 
-3189 THTVTITITGV
+3189 
-3200 NDSAVIG
+3200 
-3207 GTDSGA
+3207 
-3213 VTEDETNPT
+3213 
-3222 LTETGTL
+3222 
-3229 SVTDVDGADEAKF
+3229 
-3242 VAGNGVASTGALGSL
+3242 ALGSL

-3312 TGSDTGAVTEDE
+3312 TGSDTGGVTEDE
-3324 TNPTLTETGTLSVTD
+3324 TNPTLTETGTLTVTD

-3347 FVAGNGT
+3347 FVAGNGA
-3354 PSAGALGSLSI
+3354 PSADALGSLTI
-3365 TEGGAWTYNVDNSK
+3365 TEG
-3379 VQYLGEGET
+3379 
-3388 KVETFTVA
+3388 
-3396 SVDGTTHTVTI
+3396 
-3407 TITGVNDS
+3407 
-3415 AVIGGT
+3415 
-3421 DSGAVTEDETTP
+3421 
-3433 ILTETGTLSVTD
+3433 
-3445 VDGADEAKFLAG
+3445 
-3457 NGVASTGALGSLSIT
+3457 
-3472 ETGAWTYNV
+3472 GAWTYNV

-3515 TGVNDSAV
+3515 TGVNDAAV
-3523 IGGTDSGAVTEDETT
+3523 ITGSDTGGVTEDEST
-3538 PILTETGTLSVTD
+3538 PLLTETGTLT
-3551 VDGADEAK
+3551 
-3559 FLAGNGVAS
+3559 
-3568 TGALGSL
+3568 
-3575 SITETGA
+3575 
-3582 WTYNVDN
+3582 
-3589 SKVQYLG
+3589 
-3596 EGETKVETFVVKS
+3596 
-3609 VDGTEHTVTITITGV
+3609 
-3624 NDSAVIGGTDSG
+3624 
-3636 AVTEDETTPILTET
+3636 
-3650 GTLSVTDVDGADEAK
+3650 VTDVDGADEAK

-3670 GTPSAGALG
+3670 GAPSA
-3679 SLSITEGGV
+3679 
-3688 WTYNVDN
+3688 D
-3695 SKVQYLGE
+3695 
-3703 GETKVETFTVAS
+3703 
-3715 VDGTTH
+3715 
-3721 TVTITITGVNDA
+3721 
-3733 AVISGSDTGA
+3733 
-3743 VTEDET
+3743 
-3749 NPTLTETGTL
+3749 
-3759 SVTDVDGADEAK
+3759 
-3771 FLAGNG
+3771 
-3777 TPSAGALGSLSIT
+3777 ALGSLSIT

-3839 AVITGSDTG
+3839 AVITGNDTG
-3848 AVTEDETTPILTETG
+3848 AVTEDEANPTLTETG
-3863 TLSVTDVDG
+3863 TLTVTDVDGADEAKFVAGNGAPSADALGSLTITEGGAWTYNVDNSKVQYLGEGETKVETFTVASVDGTTHTITITITGVNDAAVIGGTDSGAVTEDETNPTLTETGTLTVTDVDG

-3877 FLAGNGTPSAGAL
+3877 FLAGNGTPSADAL
-3890 GSLSIT
+3890 GSLTIT
-3896 EGGVWTYNVDNS
+3896 EGGAWTYNVDNSKVQYLGEGETKVETFVVKSVDGTEHTVTITITGVNDAAVITGSDTGGVTEDESTPLLTETGTLSVTDVDGADEAKFVAGNGAPSADALGSLTITEGGAWTYNVDNSKVQYLGEGETKVETFVVKSVDGTTHTVTITITGVNDAAVIGGTDSGAVTEDETNPTLTETGTLSVTDVDGADEAKFVAGNGAPSADALGSLTITEGGAWTYNVDNSKVQYLGEGETKVETFVVKSVDGTEHTVTITITGVNDAAVITGSDTGGVTEDESTPLLTETGTLTVTDVDGADEAKFVAGNGAPSADALGSLTITEGGAWTYNVDNSKVQYLGEGETKVETFVVKSVDGTEHTVTITITGVNDAAVITGTDTGSVVEDETTPTLTETGTLSVTDVDGADEAKFVAGNGAPSADALGSLTITEGGAWTYNVDNS

-3949 GTDSGAV
+3949 GTDSGGVTEDEANPTLTETGTLTVTDVDGADEAKFVAGSGAPSADALGSLTITEGGAWTYNVDNSKVQYLGEGETKVETFVVKSVDGTEHTVTITITGVNDAAVIGGTDSGAV

-3987 NGVASTGALGSL
+3987 NGAPSADALGSLTITEGGAWTYNVDNSKVQYLGEGETKVETFVVKSVDGTEHTVTITITGVNDAAVITGNDTGAVTEDETNPTLTETGTLSVTDVDGADEAKFVAGNGAPSADALGSL

-4057 DTGAVTEDETNPTL
+4057 DTGGVTEDESTPLLTETGTLSVTDVDGADEAKFVAGNGAPSADALGSLTITEGGAWTYNVDNSKVQYLGEGETKVETFVVKSVDGTTHTVTITITGVNDSAVIGGTDSGAVTEDETNPLLTETGTLSVTDVDGADEAKFVAGNGTPSADALGSLTITEGGAWTYNVDNSKVQYLGEGETKVETFVVKSVDGTTHTVTITITGVNDAAVIGGTDSGAVTEDETNPTL

-4085 DEAKFVAGNGTP
+4085 DEAKFVAGNGAP
-4097 SAGALGSLSI
+4097 SADALGSLTI
-4107 TEGGAWTYNVDNSK
+4107 TEG
-4121 VQYLGEGETKVET
+4121 
-4134 FTVASVDGT
+4134 
-4143 THTVTIT
+4143 
-4150 ITGVNDSAVIGG
+4150 
-4162 TDSGAVTEDE
+4162 
-4172 TTPILTETGTLSVT
+4172 
-4186 DVDGA
+4186 
-4191 DEAKFLA
+4191 
-4198 GNGVAS
+4198 
-4204 TGALGSLSITET
+4204 

-4256 ITGVNDSAV
+4256 ITGVNDAAV
-4265 IGGTDSGAVTEDETT
+4265 ITGSDTGGVTEDEST
-4280 PILTETGTLS
+4280 PLLTETGTLT

-4298 EAKFLAGNGVA
+4298 EAKFVAGNGA
-4309 STGALGSLSI
+4309 PSADALGSLTI

-4345 TFTVASVDGTTHTV
+4345 TFVVKSVDGTTHTV

-4370 VITGSDTGA
+4370 VITGNDTGA
-4379 VTEDETNPTLT
+4379 VTEDEANPTLT
-4390 ETGTLSVTDV
+4390 ETGTLTVTDV
-4400 DGADEAKFLAGNGT
+4400 DGADEAKFVAGSGA
-4414 PSAGALGSLSITE
+4414 PSADALGSLTITE

-4452 FTVASVDGTTHT
+4452 FVVKSVDGTEHT

-4480 SDTGAVTEDETTPI
+4480 TDTGGVTEDESTP
-4494 LTETGTLSVTD
+4494 L
-4505 VDGADEAK
+4505 
-4513 FLAGNGTPSAG
+4513 
-4524 ALGSLSITE
+4524 
-4533 GGVWTYNVDNSK
+4533 
-4545 VQYLGEGETKVET
+4545 
-4558 FTVASVDG
+4558 
-4566 TTHTVTITITGVN
+4566 
-4579 DSAVIGGTDSG
+4579 
-4590 AVTEDETNPT
+4590 

-4620 VAGNGVASTGA
+4620 VAGNGAPSADA

-4692 SDTGAVTEDETN
+4692 SDTGGVTEDETN
-4704 PTLTETGTLSVT
+4704 PTLTETGTLTVT

-4724 KFVAGNGTPSAGALG
+4724 KFVAGNGAPSADALGSLTITEGGAWTYNVDNSKVQYLGEGETKVETFVVKSVDGTEHTVTITITGVNDAAVITGSDTGGVTEDESTPLLTETGTLTVTDVDGADEAKFVAGNGAPSADALG

-4780 HTVTITITGVNDSAV
+4780 HTVTITITGVNDAAV
-4795 IGGTDSG
+4795 ITGNDTG
-4802 AVTEDETTPI
+4802 AVTEDEANPTLTETGTLTVTDVDGADEAKFVAGNGAPSADALGSLTITEGGAWTYNVDNSKVQYLGEGETKVETFVVKSVDGTEHTVTITITGVNDAAVITGTDTGGVTEDESTPL

-4827 DEAKFLAGNGVAS
+4827 DEAKFVAGNGAPS
-4840 TGALGSLSITEGGAW
+4840 ADALGSLTITEGGAW
-4855 TYNIDNSKVQYLGE
+4855 TYNVDNSKVQYLGE

-4906 TGAVTEDE
+4906 TGGVTEDESTPLLTETGTLIVTDVDGADEAKFVAGNGTPSADALGSLTITEGGAWTYNVDNSKVQYLGEGETKVETFVVKSVDGTTHTVTITITGVNDAAVIGGTDSGAVTEDE

-4940 GNGTPSAGALGSL
+4940 GNGAPSADALGSL
-4953 AITEG
+4953 TITEGGAWTYNVDNSKVQYLGEGETKVETFVVKSVDGTEHTVTITITGVNDAAVITGTDTGGVTEDESTPLLTETGTLSVTDVDGADEAKFVAGNGAPSADALGSLTITEG

-5000 GVNDSAVIGGTDSG
+5000 GVNDAAVITGSDTGG
-5014 AVTEDETTPILTETG
+5014 VTEDESTPLLTETG

-5041 AKFLAGN
+5041 AKFVAGN
-5048 GTPSAGALG
+5048 GAPSADALG
-5057 SLSITEGG
+5057 SLTITEGG

-5105 TGVNDSAVIGGTDSG
+5105 TGVNDAAVITGSDTGG
-5120 AVTEDETTPILTET
+5120 VTEDESTPL
-5134 GTLSVTDVDGADE
+5134 
-5147 AKFLAGNGTPS
+5147 
-5158 AGALGS
+5158 
-5164 LSITEGGVWTYNVDN
+5164 
-5179 SKVQYLG
+5179 
-5186 EGETKVETFTV
+5186 
-5197 ASVDGT
+5197 
-5203 THTVTITITGVNDA
+5203 
-5217 AVISGSDTGAVT
+5217 
-5229 EDETNPTLTET
+5229 LTET

-5254 KFVAGNGTPSVG
+5254 KFVAGNGTPSAD
-5266 ALGSLSITETGTW
+5266 ALGSLTITEGGAW
-5279 SYNVDNSKV
+5279 IYNVDNSKV
-5288 QYLGLG
+5288 QYLGEGETKVETFVVKSVDGTEHTVTITITGVNDAAVITGSDTGGVTEDESTPLLTETGTLTVTDVDGADEAKFVAGNGAPSADALGSLTITEGGAWTYNVDNSKVQYLG
-5294 ETRIESFT
+5294 EGETKVETF
-5302 VASVDG
+5302 VVKSVDG

-5377 LSITEGGVWT
+5377 LSITETGTWSYNVDNSKVQYLGEGETKVETFVVKSVDGTEHTVTITITGVNDAAVITGSDTGGVTEDESTPLLTETGTLTVTDVDGADEAKFVAGNGTPSVGALGSLSITETGTWS

-5396 YLGLGETRIESFT
+5396 YLGLGETRVESFT
-5409 VQSVDGTTHTVTITI
+5409 VKSVDGTTHTVTITI

-5506 LGETRIESFTVQ
+5506 LGETRVESFTVK

-5607 KVQYLGQG
+5607 KVQYLGLG
-5615 ETRIETFTVKSV
+5615 ETRVESFTVKSVDGTTHTVTITITGVNDGAVVAGDDLGAVTEDLNVVGGKLSDSGVLTISDADQGQAKFVAGNGTPSVGALGSLSITETGTWSYNVDNSKVQYLGLGETRVESFTVKSVDGTTHTVTITITGVNDGAVVAGDDLGAVTEDLNVVGGKLSDSGVLTISDADQGQAKFVAGNGTPSVGALGSLSITETGTWSYNVDNSKVQYLGLGETRVESFTVKSVDGTTHTVTITITGVNDGAVVAGDDLGAVTEDLNVVGGKLSDSGVLTISDADQGQAKFVAGNGTPSVGALGSLSITETGTWSYNVDNSKVQYLGLGETRVESFTVKSVDGTTHTVTITITGVNDGAVVAGDDLGAVTEDLNVVGGKLSDSGVLTISDADQGQAKFVAGNGTPSVGALGSLSITETGTWSYNVDNSKVQYLGLGETRVESFTVKSV

-5697 LNGPVGLTAGGAAVQ
+5697 LNGPAGLTAGGAAVQ

-5733 YKAVM
+5733 YKAIM

-5746 AGSKGD
+5746 GNGKGD

-5852 STNSAL
+5852 STNSTL

-5863 NGSSSGLG
+5863 NGSSAGLG

-5997 TTPAI
+5997 TAPAI

-6009 TPQWGADGKGYMQLV
+6009 TPQWGADGKGYMQLL

-6209 VTVGDQNG
+6209 VTVGGQNG

-6251 ASDDQAASDLSVQI
+6251 ASDDQAASDLSVQV
-6265 NTLPLNGKLEYL
+6265 NSLPLNGKLEYL

-6312 TNASNGSG
+6312 TNASNGNG

-6370 VPLYTQYPS
+6370 IPLYTQFPS

-6538 QPSVVDYPLELSA
+6538 QPSVVDYPLEISA

-6667 NEHNIVVG
+6667 SEHNIVVG

-6699 IGTSAMN
+6699 IGTNAMN

-6760 AILDSMDGSTN
+6760 AILDSMDGSSSN
-6771 SGGGTNYEDVFK
+6771 GGGTNYEDVFK
-6783 TTANWFNSSTVQGN
+6783 TTANWFNSSTVQNN

-6809 GQPTFYLENEG
+6809 GQPTFYLDNEG
-6820 SDPMIRDRSGTVN
+6820 YDPMIRDRAGTVN

-6879 GAGRYVYATLAGTG
+6879 GTGRYVYATLAGTG
-6893 NSTSSTTIANSV
+6893 NSTSSITIANSV

-6955 GTSVNNLPGSD
+6955 GTSVNNLPGRD

-6994 IKQYVAGKLSAGSVT
+6994 IKQYVAGKLSVGSVT

-7023 FDQSSNNDKADV
+7023 FDQSSSNDKADE

-7086 NDTLFGG
+7086 NDTLYGG

-7208 SLTGSASATSSQVID
+7208 SLTGSTSATSSQVID